1 MPAFVLPGLNF
12 LRNFINRKEP
22 EYSIRYSPAPETQSQ
37 MPVVP
42 ENAPNYRDPRRVPR
56 DPYGNLDV
64 DKLFSGSS
72 GYSDIPESML
82 IRGPGGRSM
91 IRPDLLEPE
100 EPEYK
105 LPTGPSRQ
113 FFAP

>member
-37 MPVVP
+37 MPIVP

-56 DPYGNLDV
+56 DAYGNLQFER
-64 DKLFSGSS
+64 LGE
-72 GYSDIPESML
+72 SDIPESML

-91 IRPDLLEPE
+91 IRPELLEPE

>member
-1 MPAFVLPGLNF
+1 MPALFLPGLNF
-12 LRNFINRKEP
+12 LRNFIDRKDP
-22 EYSIRYSPAPETQSQ
+22 EYSMRYAPALKTQSQ
-37 MPVVP
+37 MPIVP
-42 ENAPNYRDPRRVPR
+42 EDAPNYRDPRMVPR

-82 IRGPGGRSM
+82 LRGPGGRSM
-91 IRPDLLEPE
+91 IRPELLAPE

-105 LPTGPSRQ
+105 LPTGPSPQ
-113 FFAP
+113 MFAP